1 MFNYRRI
8 YINSAKFAIGKSI
21 GLNFMVNTRK
31 LYLIVVTAVITCF
44 TSYVLGWFHMNK
56 LSLGLGLVFGLE
68 VLIYQL
74 DNLLK
79 YDNLPFETTVRYFV
93 VYAWQYWFKKKQ
105 LFQDKR
111 LNSNSKR
118 YKIL

>member
-1 MFNYRRI
+1 MD
-8 YINSAKFAIGKSI
+8 
-21 GLNFMVNTRK
+21 
-31 LYLIVVTAVITCF
+31 
-44 TSYVLGWFHMNK
+44 K